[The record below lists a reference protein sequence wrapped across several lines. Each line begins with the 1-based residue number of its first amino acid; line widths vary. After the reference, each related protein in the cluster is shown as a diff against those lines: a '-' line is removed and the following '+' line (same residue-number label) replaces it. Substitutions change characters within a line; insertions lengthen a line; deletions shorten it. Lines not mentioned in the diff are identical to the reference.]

1 MAIDT
6 RNTEDP
12 IPHNWSRRL
21 TDLQVLTINRYE
33 SYGWDLWFIRRP
45 RGQDWVPVL
54 RNLSTGET
62 VVVDEEGELVS
73 DHGLIVRD

>member
-45 RGQDWVPVL
+45 RGQDWIPVL

>member
-62 VVVDEEGELVS
+62 AVVDEEGDLVS
-73 DHGLIVRD
+73 DHGLIVRN

>member
-6 RNTEDP
+6 RNTEEP

-45 RGQDWVPVL
+45 RGQDWIPVL

>member
-6 RNTEDP
+6 RNTEEP

-62 VVVDEEGELVS
+62 AVVDEEGDLVS